1 LKVMDL
7 ERERRRTIRA
17 RNRALVAV
25 LVGLVALFYAITIAR
40 MGG

>member
-1 LKVMDL
+1 MDQ
-7 ERERRRTIRA
+7 EGNRERTIRT

-25 LVGLVALFYAITIAR
+25 LVALVALFYAVTIVR

>member
-1 LKVMDL
+1 MDL
-7 ERERRRTIRA
+7 EQERQRTIRA

-25 LVGLVALFYAITIAR
+25 LVALVALFYAITIVR

>member
-1 LKVMDL
+1 MTAMDREE
-7 ERERRRTIRA
+7 ERQRTIRT

-25 LVGLVALFYAITIAR
+25 LVGLVALFYAITIVR

>member
-1 LKVMDL
+1 MDPEQ
-7 ERERRRTIRA
+7 ERQQTIRS

-25 LVGLVALFYAITIAR
+25 LVALVALFYAITIVR

>member
-1 LKVMDL
+1 MTAMDL
-7 ERERRRTIRA
+7 EQERQRTIRA

-25 LVGLVALFYAITIAR
+25 LVALVALFYAITIVR

>member
-1 LKVMDL
+1 MAMASEG
-7 ERERRRTIRA
+7 ERQRLIRA

-25 LVGLVALFYAITIAR
+25 LVGLVALFYAITIVR

>member
-1 LKVMDL
+1 LTGT
-7 ERERRRTIRA
+7 EREQERRRTIRG

-25 LVGLVALFYAITIAR
+25 LVGLVALFYAITIVR

>member
-1 LKVMDL
+1 VTTMD
-7 ERERRRTIRA
+7 REGDRKRTIRG

-25 LVGLVALFYAITIAR
+25 LVALVALFYAVTIVR

>member
-1 LKVMDL
+1 MTAMDL
-7 ERERRRTIRA
+7 EQERQRTIRA

-25 LVGLVALFYAITIAR
+25 LVALVALFYAITIAR